1 MAKRSKLSF
10 NGSRK
15 LFRATADKVHRQNLN
30 TKPMRGG
37 TRL

>member
-1 MAKRSKLSF
+1 MSKRSKLSHG
-10 NGSRK
+10 GSK
-15 LFRATADKVHRQNLN
+15 AYFRANADKTHKYNLN